1 MWSLTRTLHQRVGFF
16 CWALEPWKLQI
27 FAASNDIPVRNPGG
41 GTSQLGQAAVF
52 FFWVAKFAMTKYL
65 MCSMTNPRDG
75 LWLDLPVHH
84 VINQTIR
91 WWFGTFFLFSYIGNG
106 IITDF
111 QSIIFQRGW
120 STINQLFVV
129 AIPLE
134 SDHPWGV
141 PGDFRQW
148 LDVFC
153 HAVTEIMHRLMV
165 YPMVYP
171 MVIPFFTVIPW

>member
-1 MWSLTRTLHQRVGFF
+1 MVIFHSYVIFDPNTSPTSWIFLLGVGTLEAPDFRSQQWYPSQKSRWWYLPTWS
-16 CWALEPWKLQI
+16 
-27 FAASNDIPVRNPGG
+27 GG
-41 GTSQLGQAAVF
+41 CF
-52 FFWVAKFAMTKYL
+52 FFSGGEVCDDQISDVFYDKSSGWFMIGST
-65 MCSMTNPRDG
+65 SSPRYKSDDS
-75 LWLDLPVHH
+75 LVVWN
-84 VINQTIR
+84 I
-91 WWFGTFFLFSYIGNG
+91 FFFSYIGNG

-171 MVIPFFTVIPW
+171 MVIPW

>member
-1 MWSLTRTLHQRVGFF
+1 MISQSEIQVVVPPNL
-16 CWALEPWKLQI
+16 
-27 FAASNDIPVRNPGG
+27 VRR
-41 GTSQLGQAAVF
+41 LF
-52 FFWVAKFAMTKYL
+52 FFFSGGEVCDDQISDVFYDKSSGWFMIGST
-65 MCSMTNPRDG
+65 SSPRYKSDDS
-75 LWLDLPVHH
+75 LVVWN
-84 VINQTIR
+84 I
-91 WWFGTFFLFSYIGNG
+91 FFSYIGNG

-171 MVIPFFTVIPW
+171 MVIPW